1 LARRGV
7 WHSPVASGAK
17 PDPIQPGF
25 AWLRKIRNVQQKL
38 TPRVLQGAQC
48 RILRNGIF
56 SEFISSMDFEI
67 CSKWKYCDRPKIEN
81 RNGASEKTFSHTHL
95 LRITSRTS
103 YCVLSTRASTRHLAL
118 LSGSAPFISCKSR
131 SDTEALHYYSDTIIV
146 ALKRSTPVMNGGPL
160 GSRRTFQ
167 LNLEPTLFLMIP
179 PRPRPKLS
187 VPWLS
192 SII

>member
-103 YCVLSTRASTRHLAL
+103 VCVSLCPNLASTGRIRIRMFVSECARWRPPFSQSLSAL
-118 LSGSAPFISCKSR
+118 ERIWCSCTGVTFEVFSRGNRLGVRRVFIIHR
-131 SDTEALHYYSDTIIV
+131 I
-146 ALKRSTPVMNGGPL
+146 
-160 GSRRTFQ
+160 
-167 LNLEPTLFLMIP
+167 
-179 PRPRPKLS
+179 
-187 VPWLS
+187 W
-192 SII
+192 